1 MLKYML
7 IIGLILASFACSKE
21 NTVAPDANI
30 VKTTI
35 DLQMGFANQSVRLY
49 VDSIKLFQALLSSAY
64 PLAGPEASIVTYLRQ
79 SLHRIVVARVTL
91 DSISTLYLDTLQ
103 LNLTSSNDCFVGLVA
118 VADSVIIKVQD
129 HPFIYLCK

>member
-1 MLKYML
+1 
-7 IIGLILASFACSKE
+7 
-21 NTVAPDANI
+21 
-30 VKTTI
+30 
-35 DLQMGFANQSVRLY
+35 VRLY

-103 LNLTSSNDCFVGLVA
+103 LNLTSSNDCFVRLVA